1 MATPVAEPL
10 SHLIVISCS
19 HADGSLG
26 PILASLHPLRDR
38 AAIAVALDGAAAGA
52 EAEVARRHDAW
63 LATEP
68 RDLVPGLLV
77 VPPEGARIVDDRI
90 VPGVSS
96 GSALEELLR
105 TAAGSFEERLILV
118 LLAGPTAGAVAAAAL
133 VNGSGGTV
141 IVEKPRAGARRIP
154 RSLPPTAVD
163 VVVEPDALAG
173 TLMQLIER
181 DGRAVRADQ
190 TRLRSLLDHIKQRSG
205 IDFSG
210 YKPATILRRLDRRA
224 AAVGA
229 RDLAEYI
236 RHLEAHPDEYQ
247 RLVSS
252 FLIKVTEF
260 FRDPALYAYLR
271 DRVVPDLV
279 RTAREHDNTLRL
291 WSAGCATGE
300 EPYSLAL
307 LVAEALG
314 DDREAFNV
322 RIFATDIDNAAIGFA
337 RKAVYP
343 ETAVR
348 GLPPELLDRYFIHA
362 DGEYEVAKTIRSL
375 CVFGQHDLGERA
387 PFPRVDL
394 IMCRN
399 VLIYFTNDLQARTLR
414 LFAFSLR
421 DQGYLVL
428 GSSETT
434 NPLSEHFAVEQS
446 RLKVFRRQGERILIP
461 PGRARVE
468 GIRRIAPHLGDA
480 DALVPAPRPRAR
492 AQDDRADRLIVGLP
506 IGVVIVDRE
515 YDVVQMNSQARRLLE
530 LHGGPATGDFV
541 HLATTLPPA
550 QLRAVIDAALRG
562 ETAKAVFEVSGS
574 GAEPRSVEVT
584 GHPGYVERAEVGAT
598 ALLIIT
604 DVTAAELV
612 RRQDVTDRARTAS
625 DIQAL
630 GQRMSQL
637 LDTNRQLVQAN
648 EDLAHVNVELRSA
661 NDELL
666 VANEEVQAATEEVE
680 TLNEEL
686 QAANEELE
694 TLNEE
699 LQATIEE
706 LNTTNEDLQS
716 RSAELEQV
724 ARALNDDDGSER
736 QDLLGRLA
744 SVEPMIVVGP
754 SGERLL
760 SNAAYDALGAPAR
773 FEDQHGRALGT
784 SGPLERAR
792 QLKPFKMTVRVA
804 GDGRRSFTAS
814 GEPIHRNGTPVAS
827 LVILH
832 ELRAPA

>member
-38 AAIAVALDGAAAGA
+38 AAIVVALDGAAAGA

-314 DDREAFNV
+314 DDRDAFNV

-434 NPLSEHFAVEQS
+434 NPLSEHFAVE
-446 RLKVFRRQGERILIP
+446 
-461 PGRARVE
+461 
-468 GIRRIAPHLGDA
+468 
-480 DALVPAPRPRAR
+480 
-492 AQDDRADRLIVGLP
+492 
-506 IGVVIVDRE
+506 
-515 YDVVQMNSQARRLLE
+515 
-530 LHGGPATGDFV
+530 
-541 HLATTLPPA
+541 
-550 QLRAVIDAALRG
+550 
-562 ETAKAVFEVSGS
+562 
-574 GAEPRSVEVT
+574 
-584 GHPGYVERAEVGAT
+584 
-598 ALLIIT
+598 
-604 DVTAAELV
+604 
-612 RRQDVTDRARTAS
+612 
-625 DIQAL
+625 
-630 GQRMSQL
+630 
-637 LDTNRQLVQAN
+637 
-648 EDLAHVNVELRSA
+648 
-661 NDELL
+661 
-666 VANEEVQAATEEVE
+666 
-680 TLNEEL
+680 
-686 QAANEELE
+686 
-694 TLNEE
+694 
-699 LQATIEE
+699 
-706 LNTTNEDLQS
+706 
-716 RSAELEQV
+716 
-724 ARALNDDDGSER
+724 
-736 QDLLGRLA
+736 
-744 SVEPMIVVGP
+744 
-754 SGERLL
+754 
-760 SNAAYDALGAPAR
+760 
-773 FEDQHGRALGT
+773 
-784 SGPLERAR
+784 
-792 QLKPFKMTVRVA
+792 
-804 GDGRRSFTAS
+804 
-814 GEPIHRNGTPVAS
+814 
-827 LVILH
+827 
-832 ELRAPA
+832 